1 MGEQKNEVQQRLFE
15 TELEAENLLLA
26 RHQIVENDRV
36 RNGNREALTS
46 LRKIAKTTKTSVPS
60 PFESMMKEIEGIGSK
75 PLVKEVCPTCGNH
88 DPKENTWMKFPG
100 TNLFARIPFHASHT
114 ILEEVF

>member
-36 RNGNREALTS
+36 RNGNREALTA

-60 PFESMMKEIEGIGSK
+60 PFELMMKEIEGIGSK
-75 PLVKEVCPTCGNH
+75 PLVKES
-88 DPKENTWMKFPG
+88 MKTLKAKLQAQLVRLCLKLRRMEFDD
-100 TNLFARIPFHASHT
+100 L
-114 ILEEVF
+114 